1 MGVEPKIGGKK
12 PKMDGEK
19 NGSNPMNKWMI
30 WKVFPIYFYKTPF
43 TWGGIRLQD

>member
-1 MGVEPKIGGKK
+1 MYVFGTPKNHMGVEPKIGGKK

-30 WKVFPIYFYKTPF
+30 
-43 TWGGIRLQD
+43 